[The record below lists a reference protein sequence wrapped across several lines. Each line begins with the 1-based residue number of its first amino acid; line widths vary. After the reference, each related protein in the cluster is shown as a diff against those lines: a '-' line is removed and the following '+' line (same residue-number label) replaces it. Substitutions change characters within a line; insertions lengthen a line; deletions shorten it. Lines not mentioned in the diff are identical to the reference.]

1 MDEKV
6 LSLQEK
12 MVLVRREIP
21 ALVKKTYSEDVS
33 YDFTKIDDIFRYL
46 TPAMNQYRVNWE
58 IESETATI
66 KDNLGNPIYVRYLER
81 AGLWMYEAD
90 LKIRWINA
98 ELPEDSFAVTV
109 HAIGTHEM
117 PEKAKGSG
125 WTYALKYY
133 LLDKYGIDQ
142 GGEDP
147 DMRNSGVPYDDGFQP
162 DCADEYGNSGASVF
176 SETGNATASD
186 YGNAGATVQTGLADE
201 QEGEYVGQEEVQQ
214 EMTENEFLG
223 AVQNQ
228 EPENPDSNAEA
239 KRRETEQPVQRTI
252 HRPTVSRSLRPENGK
267 MVELPESA
275 GKPEQEG
282 ETGHKT
288 WSSPSGNR
296 ARTMQGTTQRQQVRE
311 PEPMIEE
318 PVEPNAATDAE
329 LEKAYA
335 IVCGIGLDRGKTL
348 GEIAGNGAQGLET
361 LEWLAYTY
369 KGKNEELRQGAR
381 LILECAKKAA

>member
-1 MDEKV
+1 MAKEV

-12 MVLVRREIP
+12 MVRIRSQIP
-21 ALVKKTYSEDVS
+21 ALVKRTYSEEVN

-46 TPAMNQYRVNWE
+46 TPAMNRYQINWE

-147 DMRNSGVPYDDGFQP
+147 DMRSSGVPYDDGFQP
-162 DCADEYGNSGASVF
+162 DSADENGNSGANIF
-176 SETGNATASD
+176 SENGNVTSGGYESAEAAAQN
-186 YGNAGATVQTGLADE
+186 GQADE
-201 QEGEYVGQEEVQQ
+201 QEEPP
-214 EMTENEFLG
+214 L
-223 AVQNQ
+223 QN
-228 EPENPDSNAEA
+228 EPEP
-239 KRRETEQPVQRTI
+239 PVRHTA
-252 HRPTVSRSLRPENGK
+252 HRPTASRSLRPENGR

-275 GKPEQEG
+275 GKPEQAEKADQKI
-282 ETGHKT
+282 EPL
-288 WSSPSGNR
+288 PSGNR
-296 ARTMQGTTQRQQVRE
+296 EKAMRETVQRQQVRE
-311 PEPMIEE
+311 PEPPVEE
-318 PVEPNAATDAE
+318 PAEPNAGTNAA
-329 LEKAYA
+329 LEKAYG

-369 KGKNEELRQGAR
+369 RGKNEELRQGAK
-381 LILECAKKAA
+381 LILESVRRAA

>member
-46 TPAMNQYRVNWE
+46 TPAMNQYQVNWE
-58 IESETATI
+58 IEAETATI

-147 DMRNSGVPYDDGFQP
+147 DMRSSEVPYDDGFQP
-162 DCADEYGNSGASVF
+162 DCADEYGNSGASIF
-176 SETGNATASD
+176 SESGNVTASG
-186 YGNAGATVQTGLADE
+186 YENAGAAAQTGQADE
-201 QEGEYVGQEEVQQ
+201 QEGGYAGQEETRQ
-214 EMTENEFLG
+214 EVTGNEFPG

-228 EPENPDSNAEA
+228 EPENSEESRLQQEP
-239 KRRETEQPVQRTI
+239 EQPVQRTI
-252 HRPTVSRSLRPENGK
+252 HRPTASRSLRPENGK

-282 ETGHKT
+282 ETGQKT
-288 WSSPSGNR
+288 WSSLSGNR
-296 ARTMQGTTQRQQVRE
+296 AKAMQGTAQRQQVRE
-311 PEPMIEE
+311 PEPMMEE
-318 PVEPNAATDAE
+318 AAEPNAGTDAE

-381 LILECAKKAA
+381 LILECARKAA